1 MDSEQATLEKTGCI
15 YLVTC
20 LENAKTYV
28 GQYAYENPNGR
39 YTRHWAQ
46 NQKDTC
52 IFHRALWKYGKDAF
66 NLETLGIFPRSS
78 LNNMEA
84 YYAEQFKSYMWDTN
98 EEAGIPGGYNMML
111 CGQMNR
117 QGMKHTPEALAK
129 MSACVK
135 GRKHSEETKQKIS
148 EGNKGKKMSR
158 EAIEK
163 HRQAIIGK
171 KASDET
177 RAKLSAARKGRK
189 WSDESRAKLS
199 ATKKGV
205 KFSDEARQNM
215 SKARRGKQISA
226 EALAARKARPPTEK
240 QIAQR
245 KRAVEAMKKR
255 LAEMREN
262 GESKKPRVKKP
273 PTEKQIACRLKAAEI
288 MRQRRKEK
296 LHAEKELGS
305 E

>member
-1 MDSEQATLEKTGCI
+1 MDSEQATLEKSGCI

-20 LENAKTYV
+20 LENCKKYV
-28 GQYAYENPNGR
+28 GQYACKNPNRR
-39 YTRHWAQ
+39 YIRHWAH

-66 NLETLGIFPRSS
+66 KLETLGIFSRSS

-84 YYAEQFKSYMWDTN
+84 YYAEQFQSYMWDTN
-98 EEAGIPGGYNMML
+98 EEADIPGGYNMML

-129 MSACVK
+129 ISAAST
-135 GRKHSEETKQKIS
+135 GRIKSAVTREKI
-148 EGNKGKKMSR
+148 GNAHRGKKQSP

-163 HRQAIIGK
+163 HRQAIIGT

-177 RAKLSAARKGRK
+177 RAKQSAARKGTK

-226 EALAARKARPPTEK
+226 EALAARKATPPTEK

-245 KRAVEAMKKR
+245 KKAAETMQKR
-255 LAEMREN
+255 LAEMKEN

-273 PTEKQIACRLKAAEI
+273 PTEKQIAWRLKAAEM

-296 LHAEKELGS
+296 LQAEKELRG